1 MHQAAHIKRGYR
13 WILFTAAILA
23 GLLLIPNSLIHAQ
36 NRVLPGSEMPEKLEL
51 VSGKSVL
58 LRLEQ
63 PINRVSIASPDTASY
78 LLLSPREIYITGKAA
93 GSTNLILW
101 KEDDTVEIF
110 DLVVSYDIPML
121 KQAIHDML
129 PHETDLRITAARD
142 SITLSGR
149 VTSQSDLSQALSL
162 ARSFVPEGRVNNLV
176 EVGGAHQVML
186 EIRVAEMQKSM
197 ARRLGVNFSYADRG
211 EFGVSTLGG
220 LTQTVS
226 PSDAN
231 IPPARESLLGTLVS
245 PTVNALFR
253 IESGRTKT
261 YTGMIDVL
269 KENGLVKVL
278 AEPTLIAMSG
288 QSAEFLAGGEFPVP
302 VPQGLGTVAVEY
314 RQFGVGLSFTPTVL
328 GPDRISL
335 QVAPEVSE
343 LDFSTAVRF
352 EGFVVPGVTSR
363 KASTTIELADGQSFA
378 IAGLL
383 RETARDQYSRYPVLG
398 KLPII
403 GPLFT
408 SRQFQQNET
417 ELVIIATPRL
427 VKPIDGRKQPVP
439 TDFYNMPDDKDFY
452 LLGNMEG
459 KPRQQ
464 ETPRGEF
471 DGEFGHA
478 VPED

>member
-1 MHQAAHIKRGYR
+1 MLQAGHTKRGYR

-23 GLLLIPNSLIHAQ
+23 VLLLIPHAPIHAQ
-36 NRVLPGSEMPEKLEL
+36 NRVLPGFETPEKLDL

-63 PINRVSIASPDTASY
+63 PVTRVSIASPDTASY
-78 LLLSPREIYITGKAA
+78 LLLSPREIYITGKSA
-93 GSTNLILW
+93 GSTNMILW

-121 KQAIHDML
+121 KQAIHEML

-149 VTSQSDLSQALSL
+149 VTSAGDLSQVL
-162 ARSFVPEGRVNNLV
+162 AIAESFVPEGRVNNLV

-186 EIRVAEMQKSM
+186 EVRVAEMQKSM
-197 ARRLGVNFSYADRG
+197 ARRLGVNFSYTDGG

-220 LTQTVS
+220 LSQVGIEEGAFDLTFS
-226 PSDAN
+226 A
-231 IPPARESLLGTLVS
+231 A
-245 PTVNALFR
+245 VNALFR
-253 IESGRTKT
+253 IESGRTST
-261 YTGMIDVL
+261 YTGLIDVL
-269 KENGLVKVL
+269 KENGLVQVL

-288 QSAEFLAGGEFPVP
+288 ESAEFLAGGEFPIP
-302 VPQGLGTVAVEY
+302 VPQGENVTIEY
-314 RQFGVGLSFTPTVL
+314 RDFGVGLSFTPTVL
-328 GPDRISL
+328 SSDRIIMK
-335 QVAPEVSE
+335 VAPEVSE

-352 EGFVVPGVTSR
+352 EGFVAPGVSTR
-363 KASTTIELADGQSFA
+363 RAATTIELADGQSFA

-403 GPLFT
+403 GALFQ
-408 SRQFQQNET
+408 SRSFQQNET

-427 VKPIDGRKQPVP
+427 VKPIDGRKQPLP
-439 TDFYNMPDDKDFY
+439 TDFYNMPNDIDFY

-459 KPRQQ
+459 RPRQQ
-464 ETPRGEF
+464 ETPRGSF

-478 VPED
+478 VPQD